1 MTIKQMEKKDAIKY
15 LTNQLLN
22 LYSYFGNNV
31 GIDDN
36 LIRQVQTL
44 QEDLEVYHSLTTDQ
58 LEEALK
64 FGRRNASDSFKPSIR
79 LIIQWVS
86 QYMVRFN
93 KSHQTIHQ
101 LPAAQTEQKK
111 YDINYSMAQ
120 RKAWIISSY
129 RQYHENNRDM
139 AKFFDFG
146 AVTYEAIYVHHSYGL
161 LKEQKEYCFEMAS
174 RLNLTIMLGSLA
186 SRTGDPTDFRNNAS
200 ACAYACKLFFD
211 QFPTESDL
219 RTELM
224 YHEPV
229 SKDHFVAAYE
239 KTPLLVN
246 YFEKRNQP
254 FQK

>member
-1 MTIKQMEKKDAIKY
+1 MTIKQMEQKDAIKY

-31 GIDDN
+31 GVDDN
-36 LIRQVQTL
+36 LIRQVNSL
-44 QEDLEVYHSLTTDQ
+44 HEDLGTFHSLTTDQ
-58 LEEALK
+58 FEEALR
-64 FGRRNASDSFKPSIR
+64 FGRRNCSDSFKPSIR
-79 LIIQWVS
+79 LIIQWVT

-93 KSHQTIHQ
+93 KSNQTIHQ
-101 LPAAQTEQKK
+101 LPALHTEETK
-111 YDINYSMAQ
+111 YDIKYPMSQ

-129 RQYHENNRDM
+129 RQYHENNCDM

-146 AVTYEAIYVHHSYGL
+146 AVTYEAIYKHHNYKL
-161 LKEQKEYCFEMAS
+161 MKEQMAYCFEMAK
-174 RLNLTIMLGSLA
+174 RLNLTIMLA
-186 SRTGDPTDFRNNAS
+186 SWINRNGDQTDFRNNAS

-219 RTELM
+219 RTELA

>member
-1 MTIKQMEKKDAIKY
+1 MTIKQMDKKDAIKY

-31 GIDDN
+31 GVDDN
-36 LIRQVQTL
+36 LIRQVTTL
-44 QEDLEVYHSLTTDQ
+44 QEDLEVYHSLTTEQ
-58 LEEALK
+58 FEEALK
-64 FGRRNASDSFKPSIR
+64 FGRRNSSDSFKPSIR

-93 KSHQTIHQ
+93 KSNHTIHQ
-101 LPAAQTEQKK
+101 LPAVQTEQKK
-111 YDINYSMAQ
+111 YDIKYPMSQ
-120 RKAWIISSY
+120 RKAWIVSSY
-129 RQYHENNRDM
+129 RQYHENNCDM

-146 AVTYEAIYVHHSYGL
+146 GVTYEAIYKHHSYGL
-161 LKEQKEYCFEMAS
+161 TKEQKDYCFEMAK
-174 RLNLTIMLGSLA
+174 RLNLTIMLGSLVN
-186 SRTGDPTDFRNNAS
+186 RGGDQSDFRNNAS

-211 QFPTESDL
+211 QFKTESEL

-229 SKDHFVAAYE
+229 NKDHFVAAYE

-246 YFEKRNQP
+246 YFEKRNQR
-254 FQK
+254 F

>member
-1 MTIKQMEKKDAIKY
+1 MTIKQMDKKDAIKY

-31 GIDDN
+31 GVDDN
-36 LIRQVQTL
+36 LIRQVTTL
-44 QEDLEVYHSLTTDQ
+44 QEDLEVYHSLTTEQ
-58 LEEALK
+58 FEEALK
-64 FGRRNASDSFKPSIR
+64 FGRRNSSDSFKPSIR

-93 KSHQTIHQ
+93 KSNHTIHQ
-101 LPAAQTEQKK
+101 LPAVQTDQKK
-111 YDINYSMAQ
+111 YDIKYPMSQ
-120 RKAWIISSY
+120 RKAWIVSSY
-129 RQYHENNRDM
+129 RQYHENNCDM

-146 AVTYEAIYVHHSYGL
+146 GVTYEAIYKHHSYGL
-161 LKEQKEYCFEMAS
+161 TKEQKDYCFEMAK
-174 RLNLTIMLGSLA
+174 RLNLTIMLGSLVN
-186 SRTGDPTDFRNNAS
+186 RGGDQSDFRNNAS

-211 QFPTESDL
+211 QFKTESEL

-229 SKDHFVAAYE
+229 NKDHFVAAYE

-246 YFEKRNQP
+246 YFEKRNQS
-254 FQK
+254 F

>member
-1 MTIKQMEKKDAIKY
+1 MTIKQMDKKDAIKY

-31 GIDDN
+31 GVDDN
-36 LIRQVQTL
+36 LIRQVTTL
-44 QEDLEVYHSLTTDQ
+44 QEDLEVYHSLTTEQ
-58 LEEALK
+58 FEEALK
-64 FGRRNASDSFKPSIR
+64 FGRRNSSDSFKPSIR

-93 KSHQTIHQ
+93 KSNHTIHQ
-101 LPAAQTEQKK
+101 LPAVQSEQKK
-111 YDINYSMAQ
+111 YDIKYSMSQ
-120 RKAWIISSY
+120 RKAWIVSSY
-129 RQYHENNRDM
+129 RQYHENNCDM

-146 AVTYEAIYVHHSYGL
+146 GVTYEAIYKHHSYGL
-161 LKEQKEYCFEMAS
+161 TKEQKDYCFEMAK
-174 RLNLTIMLGSLA
+174 RLNLTIMLGSLVN
-186 SRTGDPTDFRNNAS
+186 RGGDQSDFRSNAS

-211 QFPTESDL
+211 QFKTESEL

-229 SKDHFVAAYE
+229 NKDHFVAAYE

-246 YFEKRNQP
+246 YFEKRNQT
-254 FQK
+254 F

>member
-1 MTIKQMEKKDAIKY
+1 MTIKQMDKKDAIKY

-31 GIDDN
+31 GVDDN
-36 LIRQVQTL
+36 LIRQVTTL
-44 QEDLEVYHSLTTDQ
+44 QEDLEVYHSLTTEQ
-58 LEEALK
+58 FEEALK
-64 FGRRNASDSFKPSIR
+64 FGRRNSSDSFKPSIR

-93 KSHQTIHQ
+93 KSNHTIHQ
-101 LPAAQTEQKK
+101 LPAVQTDQKK
-111 YDINYSMAQ
+111 YDIKYSMSQ
-120 RKAWIISSY
+120 RKAWIVSSY
-129 RQYHENNRDM
+129 RQYHENNCDM

-146 AVTYEAIYVHHSYGL
+146 GVTYEAIYKHHSYGL
-161 LKEQKEYCFEMAS
+161 TKEQKDYCFEMAK
-174 RLNLTIMLGSLA
+174 RLNLTIMLGSLVN
-186 SRTGDPTDFRNNAS
+186 RGGDQSEFRSNAS

-211 QFPTESDL
+211 QFKTESEL

-229 SKDHFVAAYE
+229 NKDHFVAAYE

-254 FQK
+254 F

>member
-1 MTIKQMEKKDAIKY
+1 MTIKQMDKKDAIKY

-31 GIDDN
+31 GVDDN
-36 LIRQVQTL
+36 LISQVTTL
-44 QEDLEVYHSLTTDQ
+44 QEDLEVYHSLTTEQ
-58 LEEALK
+58 FEEALK
-64 FGRRNASDSFKPSIR
+64 FGRRNSSDSFKPSIR

-93 KSHQTIHQ
+93 KSNHTIHQ
-101 LPAAQTEQKK
+101 LPAVQTEQKK
-111 YDINYSMAQ
+111 YDIKYPMSQ
-120 RKAWIISSY
+120 RKAWIVSSY
-129 RQYHENNRDM
+129 RQYHENNCDM

-146 AVTYEAIYVHHSYGL
+146 GVTYEAIYKHHSYGL
-161 LKEQKEYCFEMAS
+161 TKEQKDYCFEMAK
-174 RLNLTIMLGSLA
+174 RLNLTIMLGSLVN
-186 SRTGDPTDFRNNAS
+186 RGGDQSDFRNNAS

-211 QFPTESDL
+211 QFKTESEL

-229 SKDHFVAAYE
+229 NKDHFVAAYE

-254 FQK
+254 F